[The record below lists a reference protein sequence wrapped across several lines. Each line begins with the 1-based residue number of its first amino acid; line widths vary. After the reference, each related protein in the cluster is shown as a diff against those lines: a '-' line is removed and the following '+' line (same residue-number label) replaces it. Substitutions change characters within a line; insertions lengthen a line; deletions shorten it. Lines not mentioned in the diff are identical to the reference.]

1 MDLVKI
7 GKYIAGKRKDLGMT
21 QKQLAEKLGMSDKS
35 VSKWERGV
43 CLPDV
48 SVYSELCQILGISI
62 NEFLA
67 GEDIVR
73 ENIAKKSEET
83 IIGLAT
89 DSKQK
94 QKRLK
99 YIIGILLVT
108 AAIVVL
114 TVGIMIFRKNMP
126 QNFIVPVD
134 KDSIEMKTA
143 EMLSGVDGAFM
154 YKYTATNEFKTLYI
168 HIWQYREG
176 KLVDRQRA
184 GLSYEGMDS
193 PQNGTIIIVP
203 QFKDRTVKIIIADD
217 ASTDSTPQIATELA
231 KTHENVL
238 FLPLSTSLG
247 PGGARNKALQQASGE
262 YISFIDSDDWM
273 DLNYL
278 EVMYNKAQQLNADIV
293 TCSLMREYDYITT
306 SPVYK
311 CKYDQDYVL
320 SGEIAFRIM
329 TNEYNYGI
337 KFLPSALNKIYR
349 KTFLTDNLLT
359 FPEHIFF
366 EDQPFSYS
374 CTLAANRVVCVP
386 QVVYH
391 HYKRSGSIVQS
402 FNQKNIDD
410 MMTAYKMIKEY
421 LQKNNIYKKFRFNY
435 YSSFL

>member
-73 ENIAKKSEET
+73 ENIDKKSEEN

-143 EMLSGVDGAFM
+143 EMLSV
-154 YKYTATNEFKTLYI
+154 
-168 HIWQYREG
+168 
-176 KLVDRQRA
+176 VDRQRA

-217 ASTDSTPQIATELA
+217 ESQVDMLIPILEDVPEGEHYGYGRAATEIQE
-231 KTHENVL
+231 KT
-238 FLPLSTSLG
+238 
-247 PGGARNKALQQASGE
+247 
-262 YISFIDSDDWM
+262 
-273 DLNYL
+273 
-278 EVMYNKAQQLNADIV
+278 DIV
-293 TCSLMREYDYITT
+293 YDEQQPLLALIYDNDEARTFDFSYI
-306 SPVYK
+306 VN
-311 CKYDQDYVL
+311 DQLDALEMDDYVYYF
-320 SGEIAFRIM
+320 SFEFR
-329 TNEYNYGI
+329 TE
-337 KFLPSALNKIYR
+337 
-349 KTFLTDNLLT
+349 
-359 FPEHIFF
+359 
-366 EDQPFSYS
+366 
-374 CTLAANRVVCVP
+374 
-386 QVVYH
+386 
-391 HYKRSGSIVQS
+391 
-402 FNQKNIDD
+402 
-410 MMTAYKMIKEY
+410 
-421 LQKNNIYKKFRFNY
+421 
-435 YSSFL
+435 

>member
-73 ENIAKKSEET
+73 ENIDKKSEEN

-143 EMLSGVDGAFM
+143 EMLSGVDGAF
-154 YKYTATNEFKTLYI
+154 
-168 HIWQYREG
+168 
-176 KLVDRQRA
+176 
-184 GLSYEGMDS
+184 
-193 PQNGTIIIVP
+193 
-203 QFKDRTVKIIIADD
+203 KDRTVKIIIADD
-217 ASTDSTPQIATELA
+217 ESQVDMLIPILEDVPEGEHYGYGRAATEIQE
-231 KTHENVL
+231 KT
-238 FLPLSTSLG
+238 
-247 PGGARNKALQQASGE
+247 
-262 YISFIDSDDWM
+262 
-273 DLNYL
+273 
-278 EVMYNKAQQLNADIV
+278 DIV
-293 TCSLMREYDYITT
+293 YDEQQPLLALIYDNDEARTFDFSYI
-306 SPVYK
+306 VN
-311 CKYDQDYVL
+311 DQLDALEMDDYVYYF
-320 SGEIAFRIM
+320 SFEFR
-329 TNEYNYGI
+329 TE
-337 KFLPSALNKIYR
+337 
-349 KTFLTDNLLT
+349 
-359 FPEHIFF
+359 
-366 EDQPFSYS
+366 
-374 CTLAANRVVCVP
+374 
-386 QVVYH
+386 
-391 HYKRSGSIVQS
+391 
-402 FNQKNIDD
+402 
-410 MMTAYKMIKEY
+410 
-421 LQKNNIYKKFRFNY
+421 
-435 YSSFL
+435 

>member
-73 ENIAKKSEET
+73 ENIAKKSEEN

-99 YIIGILLVT
+99 YIIDILLVT

-184 GLSYEGMDS
+184 GL
-193 PQNGTIIIVP
+193 
-203 QFKDRTVKIIIADD
+203 
-217 ASTDSTPQIATELA
+217 
-231 KTHENVL
+231 
-238 FLPLSTSLG
+238 
-247 PGGARNKALQQASGE
+247 
-262 YISFIDSDDWM
+262 
-273 DLNYL
+273 
-278 EVMYNKAQQLNADIV
+278 
-293 TCSLMREYDYITT
+293 
-306 SPVYK
+306 
-311 CKYDQDYVL
+311 
-320 SGEIAFRIM
+320 
-329 TNEYNYGI
+329 
-337 KFLPSALNKIYR
+337 
-349 KTFLTDNLLT
+349 
-359 FPEHIFF
+359 
-366 EDQPFSYS
+366 
-374 CTLAANRVVCVP
+374 
-386 QVVYH
+386 
-391 HYKRSGSIVQS
+391 
-402 FNQKNIDD
+402 
-410 MMTAYKMIKEY
+410 
-421 LQKNNIYKKFRFNY
+421 
-435 YSSFL
+435 